1 MRNEFVNA
9 LTALAEADPRVI
21 LLTGDLGFSVLEDF
35 AERYPDRFYNVG
47 VAEQNMLGTAT
58 GLAEAGFTPFVYSI
72 ATFASMRAYEFVRNG
87 PVLHDLPVR
96 VVGVGGGF
104 DYSTNGVTH
113 YALEDVGI
121 MRIQPGLHVA
131 APADPAQ
138 AVTALEA
145 GHRVPGPVYFRLGK
159 RRDPVPGLRE
169 PFEWGRMTVLGEGED
184 VAIVALGTMAG
195 EAVRA
200 AELLEERGIGTSVGV
215 LSSVSPPPADDL
227 ERLVSGT
234 KLVVSVEAHYRS
246 GGAGSIV
253 AEVMADRGIGRRLV
267 RCGVDRVPRGRIG
280 SYDFMLR
287 EHGLSS
293 DQVAELAAQTL
304 SVAG

>member
-9 LTALAEADPRVI
+9 LTELAEDDPRVV

-35 AERYPDRFYNVG
+35 AKRHPKRFYNVG
-47 VAEQNMLGTAT
+47 VAEQNMVGSAT

-72 ATFASMRAYEFVRNG
+72 ATFASMRAYEFIRNG

-104 DYSTNGVTH
+104 DYSTNGLTH

-121 MRIQPGLHVA
+121 MRIQPGLRVA

-138 AVTALEA
+138 AVSALEA
-145 GHRVPGPVYFRLGK
+145 GQRVPGPVYFRLGK

-169 PFEWGRMTVLGEGED
+169 PFEWGRMTVLGDGED

-200 AELLEERGIGTSVGV
+200 ADLLEERGIATSVGI
-215 LSSVSPPPADDL
+215 LSSISPPPVDDL
-227 ERLVSGT
+227 ERLISCS
-234 KLVVSVEAHYRS
+234 KLVVSVEAHYLA

-253 AEVMADRGIGRRLV
+253 AEVMADRGIDGRIV
-267 RCGVDRVPRGRIG
+267 RCGVASVPRGRIG

-287 EHGLSS
+287 EHGLAS
-293 DQVAELAAQTL
+293 DQIAELAAQTL